1 MTDAGPHSRGS
12 QNAVSVVSSSPLQR
26 DNAAPAT
33 GGGAPLADRFGRRF
47 PYLRLSV
54 VPACNFRCTYC
65 LPNGYHAAPGAA
77 APLSLDEITRL
88 LRGFARVGMHK
99 LRITG
104 GEPSVRRDLTE
115 VLRAAAAVPGVRKL
129 AMTTNGTLLSRRLGE
144 WMDAGLN
151 AINVS
156 VDSLDRASF
165 ARITGQDRL
174 DDILAGIDMALA
186 AGLPAVKLN
195 AVLLRDVNDR
205 ELPAWLDYLRDRPVG
220 LRFIE
225 LMQTGD
231 NLAFF
236 RERHVRAE
244 TLEVQLREMG
254 WEALPR
260 AEDAGPA
267 REYRHADYAGRIGI
281 VAPYSK
287 DFCSGCNRLRVTATG
302 DLRLCLFGEFGIP
315 LRPFLQDDGQLDD
328 LVRAIGGQ
336 IGQKERT
343 HHLHEGRTG
352 ITPHLA
358 STGG

>member
-1 MTDAGPHSRGS
+1 MTDRY
-12 QNAVSVVSSSPLQR
+12 
-26 DNAAPAT
+26 
-33 GGGAPLADRFGRRF
+33 GRRF

-54 VPACNFRCTYC
+54 IPACNFRCTYC
-65 LPNGYHAAPGAA
+65 LPKGYHAAPGMA
-77 APLSLDEITRL
+77 APLDLPEIARL
-88 LRGFARVGMHK
+88 LRGFAAVGMHK

-104 GEPSVRRDLTE
+104 GEPSVRHDLTD
-115 VLRAAAAVPGVRKL
+115 VLRTAAAVPGVRKL
-129 AMTTNGTLLSRRLGE
+129 AMTTNGTLLSRRLNE

-156 VDSLDRASF
+156 VDSLDPARF
-165 ARITGQDRL
+165 ARITGHDRL
-174 DDILAGIDMALA
+174 ADILDGIDMAVA

-205 ELPAWLDYLRDRPVG
+205 ELPAWLDYLRDRPIG

-231 NLAFF
+231 NLGFF
-236 RERHVRAE
+236 REHHVRAE
-244 TLEVQLREMG
+244 LLEAQLQASG
-254 WEALPR
+254 WQALPR
-260 AEDAGPA
+260 AADAGPA
-267 REYRHADYAGRIGI
+267 REYQHADYAGRIGI
-281 VAPYSK
+281 IAPYSK
-287 DFCSGCNRLRVTATG
+287 DFCGGCNRLRVTATG

-315 LRPFLQDDGQLDD
+315 LRPLLQADEQLDE

-336 IGQKERT
+336 LVRKEET
-343 HHLHEGRTG
+343 HHLHQGRTG

>member
-1 MTDAGPHSRGS
+1 M
-12 QNAVSVVSSSPLQR
+12 N
-26 DNAAPAT
+26 
-33 GGGAPLADRFGRRF
+33 PLADRYGRRF

-65 LPNGYHAAPGAA
+65 LPHGYHAEPGHAG
-77 APLSLDEITRL
+77 PLSLDEIARL
-88 LRGFARVGMHK
+88 LRGFAAMGMHK

-104 GEPSVRRDLTE
+104 GEPSVRRDLTD
-115 VLRAAAAVPGVRKL
+115 VLRTAAAVRSVTQL
-129 AMTTNGTLLSRRLGE
+129 AMTTNGTLLSRRLHE

-156 VDSLDRASF
+156 VDSLDRAAF
-165 ARITGQDRL
+165 ARITGHDRL
-174 DDILAGIDMALA
+174 DDILHGIDMALA
-186 AGLPAVKLN
+186 AGLPTKLN
-195 AVLLRDVNDR
+195 AVLLRGVNDN
-205 ELPAWLDYLRDRPVG
+205 ELPRWLDYLRDHAVG

-236 RERHVRAE
+236 RDRHVRAE
-244 TLEVQLREMG
+244 TLETGLRDAG
-254 WEALPR
+254 WQALPR
-260 AEDAGPA
+260 AADAGPA
-267 REYRHADYAGRIGI
+267 REYRHPDYAGRIGI
-281 VAPYSK
+281 IAPYSK
-287 DFCSGCNRLRVTATG
+287 DFCTGCNRLRVTASG

-315 LRPFLQDDGQLDD
+315 LRPLLQDDDRLDE

-336 IGQKERT
+336 IGRKEQG
-343 HHLHEGRTG
+343 HFLHDGRTG